1 MKRLFIILLI
11 LCPLLTQGGLQ
22 AQIFSTASS
31 RHHSYS
37 TGGAAVAPSTYEFQS
52 TSVYGTANS
61 RKSYATAPM
70 QIANGSIKTIAS
82 SVTGGVLT
90 NNEGGYIP
98 PTTGNDQGAV
108 IAGVPDLPIGEG
120 WDVALLLALL
130 CVGYVVRRYL
140 TLKQVND

>member
-1 MKRLFIILLI
+1 MLI

-37 TGGAAVAPSTYEFQS
+37 SVGVAVAPSTYEFQS

-70 QIANGSIKTIAS
+70 QVANGSIKTIAS

-90 NNEGGYIP
+90 NNEGGDIP